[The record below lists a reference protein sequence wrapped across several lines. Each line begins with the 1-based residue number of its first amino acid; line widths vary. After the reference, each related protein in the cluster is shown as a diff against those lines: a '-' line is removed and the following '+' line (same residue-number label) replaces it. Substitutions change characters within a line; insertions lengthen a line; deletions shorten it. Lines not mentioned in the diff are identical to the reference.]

1 MPFMTAA
8 FDISHDW
15 DDPEDL
21 HALLQVIRA
30 QRDDANVRRIRY
42 AYFLAEQWHRGQ
54 FRQSG
59 EPYILHPLAVARIVV
74 DLRMDDD
81 TIIAALLHDV
91 LEDNHEVKPEMI
103 SKEFG
108 D

>member
-1 MPFMTAA
+1 MAA
-8 FDISHDW
+8 AYEISHDW
-15 DDPEDL
+15 DEPEDL
-21 HALLQVIRA
+21 HAMLQALRT

-42 AYFLAEQWHRGQ
+42 AFFLAEQWHKGQ

-59 EPYILHPLAVARIVV
+59 EAYIHHPLAVARIVV

-91 LEDNHEVKPEMI
+91 LEFYGLICSICLLFEQNA
-103 SKEFG
+103 
-108 D
+108 